1 MLLPREL
8 AIYLPRE
15 QSVFGM
21 NCMVQWKSSLQ
32 VNTLLLL
39 ALEVE
44 TNNPL
49 DALKLLLKTQCTSHC
64 LMATISYTDFPGDHP
79 QNRGVSQGVLY
90 VLQSAPLFH
99 CAPRSGALHLLQV
112 HLLTSFLLPLCSH
125 KLYHT
130 QNFPGFGVRM
140 WPSLISHTDSYFFC
154 LFLDLFSQMTGWW
167 HLPLSRSHRLC

>member
-1 MLLPREL
+1 MPHFFSFCTTNTSIPRLISKCMLLPREP

-64 LMATISYTDFPGDHP
+64 LMATISYTDFPGDPSICTPLPLCP
-79 QNRGVSQGVLY
+79 QIRG
-90 VLQSAPLFH
+90 SASSAG
-99 CAPRSGALHLLQV
+99 APAYL
-112 HLLTSFLLPLCSH
+112 LLTPPLLTQALPHPKFPRFWSENVAISGFSYRFIFLLPLS
-125 KLYHT
+125 
-130 QNFPGFGVRM
+130 
-140 WPSLISHTDSYFFC
+140 
-154 LFLDLFSQMTGWW
+154 
-167 HLPLSRSHRLC
+167 